1 MSDRIF
7 ILMKIELNKQLDKEV
22 YLAFCDAIVGD
33 ADFGKKIRDD
43 HPNITKENYI
53 EYIDD
58 FYMTNNDELK
68 SSLKDTELC
77 FSEIKDLLFFELQ
90 KYFGKD
96 YSKKNYT
103 CYLSIFNC
111 NPRYLENKSFQVYY
125 KRSHNMRKEVIAH
138 EITHFAFYDFCDN
151 LGIKNDNYLW
161 ELSEIFNVIFLNLPE
176 IQKAI
181 GAEELLFYPDLKDKL
196 EKIKKIWM
204 EQSNAEKF
212 IETSLK
218 HLQSFCGYVP

>member
-1 MSDRIF
+1 
-7 ILMKIELNKQLDKEV
+7 MKIELNKQLDKEV
-22 YLAFCDAIVGD
+22 YLAFCEAIVGG
-33 ADFGKKIRDD
+33 ADFGKKIKDN

-58 FYMTNNDELK
+58 FYVKNSDELG
-68 SSLKDTELC
+68 SVLKDTELC
-77 FSEIKDLLFFELQ
+77 FGEIKDSLFFELE
-90 KYFGKD
+90 KYFDKD
-96 YSKKNYT
+96 YSKEDYI

-125 KRSHNMRKEVIAH
+125 RRSHDMRKEVIAH

-161 ELSEIFNVIFLNLPE
+161 ELSEIFNVIFLNFPS

-181 GAEELLFYPDLKDKL
+181 GAEELLFYPDLKDKSERVKEIWTKEKSIERFIKSSL
-196 EKIKKIWM
+196 EY
-204 EQSNAEKF
+204 
-212 IETSLK
+212 LK
-218 HLQSFCGYVP
+218 SKN